1 MYKLYLYFVLFIIIH
16 SFDRTTP
23 SYSARFDGNGSR
35 LLCRLHEANVVYNV
49 PASATDLTDKVQL
62 KAPGY
67 CVYSNHGC
75 FAGDDDELVVSQS
88 TNLSL
93 FIWSVPD
100 GQGDRTIDQPLL
112 LLPGHQYAVRDLR
125 YSKITSTLASGDH
138 GEVIKLWS
146 PSSGL

>member
-1 MYKLYLYFVLFIIIH
+1 MYKLCLYFVLLRIIQ
-16 SFDRTTP
+16 SFDMTSL

-35 LLCRLHEANVVYNV
+35 LLCRLHEENVVYNV
-49 PASATDLTDKVQL
+49 PASSTDMVQL

-138 GEVIKLWS
+138 GGVIKLWS
-146 PSSGL
+146 PSNGL

>member
-1 MYKLYLYFVLFIIIH
+1 V
-16 SFDRTTP
+16 
-23 SYSARFDGNGSR
+23 
-35 LLCRLHEANVVYNV
+35 E
-49 PASATDLTDKVQL
+49 L

-67 CVYSNHGC
+67 CVYNHGC

-112 LLPGHQYAVRDLR
+112 FLPGHQYAVKDLR

-138 GEVIKLWS
+138 GGVIKLWS
-146 PSSGL
+146 PSNSL